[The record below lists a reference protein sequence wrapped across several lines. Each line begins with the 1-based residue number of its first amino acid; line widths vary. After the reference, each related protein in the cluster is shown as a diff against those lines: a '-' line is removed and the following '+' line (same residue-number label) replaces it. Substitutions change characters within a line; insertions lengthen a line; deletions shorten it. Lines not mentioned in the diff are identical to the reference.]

1 MAKIEYAT
9 FYLEWLVY
17 ALKKILNILLYIK
30 YCKKRF
36 GLSTFCIVKT
46 NPIIQST
53 T

>member
-30 YCKKRF
+30 YCKK
-36 GLSTFCIVKT
+36 GLVCLHFVL
-46 NPIIQST
+46 
-53 T
+53 